1 MHYDRGTQYN
11 SGAYQ
16 ALLTKLGLVGI
27 MSCKG
32 ICEENSVMERVWQ
45 KDYVNHSDAI
55 HGVLN

>member
-16 ALLTKLGLVGI
+16 ALLTKHGLVGS
-27 MSCKG
+27 MSRKG
-32 ICEENSVMERVWQ
+32 IYEETSEMKRVWQ

-55 HGVLN
+55 HGVPG